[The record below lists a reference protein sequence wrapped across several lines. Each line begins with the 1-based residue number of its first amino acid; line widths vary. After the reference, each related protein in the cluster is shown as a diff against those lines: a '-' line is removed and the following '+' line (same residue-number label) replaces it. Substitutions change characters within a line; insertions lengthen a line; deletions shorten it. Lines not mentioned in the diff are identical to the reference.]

1 MNKLLHTV
9 ILDNTVLSYL
19 ICFGSILLALLLKK
33 YLSQYIAG
41 IFFRLLQRTT
51 WKIEKASFIDLI
63 LAPLQSFF
71 IILIAFIALD
81 KLHFPKAL
89 VFDIHRITS
98 KQIIDSIGT
107 GLIIASFI
115 WLLLRSIDFVALVLG
130 DKTSRNASV
139 RDNQLIVFFRDFL
152 KVIIGIIGIL
162 LVIQFSF
169 NKDIGALLAGFGIV
183 GAALA
188 LAAKESLEN
197 LIASFI
203 IFFDKPFTVG
213 DLVKVQA
220 ITGTVERIGL
230 RSTRIRTDAKTYVTM
245 PNKQMV
251 DSIMDNL
258 TLRTQRRADLRL
270 EISLST
276 TPEQLQQLLQE
287 IQRITDDP
295 PVVNKTI
302 ALTDISSHAY
312 IITVEYYT
320 SAIPFPQFSEARQHV
335 NLEIIKAMA
344 ALQVELA
351 GLNTEVKLSGSL
363 AGVQA
368 SNE

>member
-9 ILDNTVLSYL
+9 ILDNSVLSYI
-19 ICFGSILLALLLKK
+19 ICFGTILIALLLKK
-33 YLSQYIAG
+33 YLSQFIAG
-41 IFFRLLQRTT
+41 LFFRFLQRTT
-51 WKIEKASFIDLI
+51 WNIEKKSFVDLI
-63 LAPLQSFF
+63 LAPLQSFLF
-71 IILIAFIALD
+71 ILITFIALD
-81 KLHFPKAL
+81 KLNYPKAL
-89 VFDIHRITS
+89 IFDIHRITS

-107 GLIIASFI
+107 GFIIATFI
-115 WLLLRSIDFVALVLG
+115 WMLLRTIDFVALVLG
-130 DKTSRNASV
+130 EKTARNQAV
-139 RDNQLIVFFRDFL
+139 RDNQLIVFFRDFF

-162 LVIQFSF
+162 LIIQFSF

-203 IFFDKPFTVG
+203 IFFDKPFNVG
-213 DLVKVQA
+213 DLVKVQQY
-220 ITGTVERIGL
+220 TGTVEKIGL
-230 RSTRIRTDAKTYVTM
+230 RSTRIRTDYKTYVTV

-276 TPEQLQQLLQE
+276 TPDQIQQLLNE
-287 IQRITDDP
+287 LQRITGNP
-295 PVVNKTI
+295 PIVNRVI
-302 ALTDISSHAY
+302 VLSDIVSNAY

-320 SAIPFPQFSEARQHV
+320 SAIPAVQFNEAKQQV
-335 NLEIIKAMA
+335 NLNIIKTMA
-344 ALQVELA
+344 ALQIELA
-351 GLNTEVKLSGSL
+351 GLNTEIKLSGSL
-363 AGVQA
+363 
-368 SNE
+368 EK